1 MVSDEGNYKILAGK
15 LIVQGLLR
23 MMEKNVSIEVPNKH
37 KRLIQETLG
46 ECEKNF
52 AKIMATETNKDMN
65 VSLALSKYDL
75 EEKNKFIIGGV
86 FLRSNDGLIVCE
98 NSLDARVDL
107 IFEQLLPEIRK
118 SLFPQ
123 K

>member
-1 MVSDEGNYKILAGK
+1 MEVRYKLVEELKSDVRKKLEEVVSDEANYKILAGK

-52 AKIMATETNKDMN
+52 ARIMATETNKDMN

-75 EEKNKFIIGGV
+75 E
-86 FLRSNDGLIVCE
+86 
-98 NSLDARVDL
+98 
-107 IFEQLLPEIRK
+107 
-118 SLFPQ
+118 
-123 K
+123 